1 MHGDFQKIDSGLL
14 SDRIRDALTDAIA
27 SGTIA
32 AGTALD
38 EQNLAARLS
47 QQAGCDR
54 AARAGADHRNLASE
68 LLPRV

>member
-32 AGTALD
+32 AGTA
-38 EQNLAARLS
+38 QI
-47 QQAGCDR
+47 GR
-54 AARAGADHRNLASE
+54 AH
-68 LLPRV
+68 V